1 MIVSHAGITAAS
13 NLSNLFQVKKTGK
26 WLSDIGCKLMPFY
39 FGFHIL
45 LFSAPCSR
53 LRQYLGTMSISISIK
68 PYLLANQK
76 DWRRVLQSW
85 CSGNT
90 KHQLPIHILY
100 PLDVAGKCVVT
111 LKRIKIE
118 TEGLLILWATCQ
130 ECKSKIWSQREV
142 DCIELKSKQTLK

>member
-1 MIVSHAGITAAS
+1 MLYTHSLKKSLQQRHSVPLFVKCAGIQETEQNCLMILSRAGITAGS

-68 PYLLANQK
+68 PYLLANEK
-76 DWRRVLQSW
+76 D
-85 CSGNT
+85 
-90 KHQLPIHILY
+90 
-100 PLDVAGKCVVT
+100 
-111 LKRIKIE
+111 
-118 TEGLLILWATCQ
+118 
-130 ECKSKIWSQREV
+130 
-142 DCIELKSKQTLK
+142 